1 MRPPEAIDFE
11 IPDFSLIVL
20 IGPTG
25 LAKSTFATRWFRPA
39 EVVSSNDGAGAVS
52 ESDGRQPVSTNASD
66 AVHDTVEKRLRDRQ
80 LTVID
85 VANLSASERKQWIEI
100 AHRWHAP
107 AVAIVV
113 DPDLKVCTAR
123 DSDWISRDF
132 DPVVPQRTGS
142 EMHEGLR
149 GLQREGF
156 RRVWILPS
164 AAAIDEARVARR
176 PLRTDKRGEPGP
188 FDIIG
193 DVHGCVAELESLL
206 ERLGYKVSWES
217 AAGER
222 QVRVVS
228 PLGRKLVLV
237 GDLVDRGPRSPDVL
251 RIAMAAVE
259 SAAGLVI
266 QGNHDNKL
274 WRWLDGRNV
283 KIGPGLQ
290 ECINQLSRETDAFK
304 AKSKAF
310 LYELPSHYWLDAGR
324 LTVAHAGLK
333 EEMIGRCSPAERG
346 FALYGQT
353 SGELDEFGLPVRAD
367 WAAGY
372 RGAAAIVY
380 GHTPVLEAEWVN
392 NTICIDTGCVFGGK
406 LTALRWPEKQLVS
419 VPAARTYF
427 RSVRPLAPRA
437 PPRA

>member
-1 MRPPEAIDFE
+1 MRPSESIDFE

-20 IGPTG
+20 IGPAG
-25 LAKSTFATRWFRPA
+25 SAKSTFAARWFTQA
-39 EVVSSNDGAGAVS
+39 EVVSSNDRAGAVS
-52 ESDGRQPVSTNASD
+52 DADGQQPVSADASD
-66 AVHDTVEKRLRDRQ
+66 AVRDTVEERLKRRQ
-80 LTVID
+80 LTVI
-85 VANLSASERKQWIEI
+85 VAANLTASERKQWIEI

-107 AVAIVV
+107 PVAIVL
-113 DPDLKVCTAR
+113 DPDVKVCTAR
-123 DSDWISRDF
+123 DSDWISPDF
-132 DPVVPQRTGS
+132 DAVALRTAS
-142 EMHEGLR
+142 EIRKCLR

-156 RRVWILPS
+156 GQVWILPS
-164 AAAIDEARVARR
+164 AAAIDEARVSRR
-176 PLRTDKRGEPGP
+176 PLRTDKRGEHGP

-206 ERLGYKVSWES
+206 ERLGYKVSWQGG
-217 AAGER
+217 AGER
-222 QVRVVS
+222 QVCVVS
-228 PLGRKLVLV
+228 PQGRKLVLV

-251 RIAMAAVE
+251 RIAMAAVG
-259 SAAGLVI
+259 SGAGLVI

-274 WRWLDGRNV
+274 RRWLDGRNV
-283 KIGPGLQ
+283 KIGPGLR
-290 ECINQLSRETDAFK
+290 ECINQLSHETDAFK

-310 LYELPSHYWLDAGR
+310 LCDLPSHYWLDAGR

-333 EEMIGRCSPAERG
+333 EEMIGRCSPAERA

-353 SGELDEFGLPVRAD
+353 SGEIDEFGLPVRAD

-372 RGAAAIVY
+372 RGKATVVY

-427 RSVRPLAPRA
+427 QPVRPLTLRA